1 MRYWIGLLFC
11 FFTTHYFCQEIDH
24 IDINEINKGFRAPDS
39 LIKLSYIDIDQ
50 QFNIYFDYFENS
62 ISPINHSEKL
72 KNIAKT
78 YIEKAKRNKD
88 SFKIGY
94 GYSLLSRLNEWNIAY
109 ADTCIYFTKNSN
121 KSDYPSIC
129 YSLKIAG
136 LFINGDYKEA
146 MKNSILN
153 YNYVSQN
160 ENIELKYLAKSY
172 INILNADWGDKL
184 NAIEGYKEELSFIR
198 SDLYKE
204 IYPAY
209 SEENILS
216 DYTSKIYDLS
226 LSFISINEL
235 DLAKIY
241 IDSGYHYTDKYS
253 LDKKEQNSFLGLY
266 GPYLY
271 RVGKYERALDSLNK
285 FISLDEKDD
294 LYSQSSSAVYKGL
307 ILNKLNRQEEA
318 IAQIKYADS
327 LYQIT
332 DDEFE
337 ELTEGYKLLVDHYKT
352 TGDETS
358 QLMYLNKLI
367 KLDSVITSNYIT
379 TNAAITKNYTIPELE
394 REKEAAIARLEA
406 KNEQAGWGLWGLG
419 SGLLLALGV
428 GGYYFKTQRQYKQRF
443 KAIVAQSEQVEDKE
457 VVESVTPK
465 PQENPL
471 DPELV
476 KRLDLA
482 IKAFEDEEG
491 FTATKITQK
500 SLAEDLQTN
509 SAYLSRYIN
518 QYKGKNF
525 AQYLIS
531 LRINYAIQRLQK
543 DKVLRSYTVDAIA
556 EECGFGNS
564 KSFTKAF
571 KAATGLN
578 PSYFIRNIDKGY
590 AA

>member
-1 MRYWIGLLFC
+1 MRHRLVLLFFC
-11 FFTTHYFCQEIDH
+11 FMVFQSFSQELKD

-39 LIKLSYIDIDQ
+39 LMQMNYKELLYS
-50 QFNIYFDYFENS
+50 
-62 ISPINHSEKL
+62 L
-72 KNIAKT
+72 KNKT
-78 YIEKAKRNKD
+78 NPKVVADKVIYTTVIKSLIEKAKFEKD
-88 SFKIGY
+88 SLRVSKGY
-94 GYSLLSRLNEWNIAY
+94 Y
-109 ADTCIYFTKNSN
+109 ALATIEDIDISYVDTCIYFSKNSKN
-121 KSDYPSIC
+121 KNQLIKCLHLKSWYDHKFGNYKE
-129 YSLKIAG
+129 SLKYALDAYDYSKQQKSEYNIHYSEY
-136 LFINGDYKEA
+136 LINL
-146 MKNSILN
+146 LN
-153 YNYVSQN
+153 G
-160 ENIELKYLAKSY
+160 E
-172 INILNADWGDKL
+172 WGDKRA
-184 NAIEGYKEELSFIR
+184 AILWRKKMLDFIFSKKYTELYPTYNEKAKRLEYIRNIYSIAYGYLQLRDYNNSKKYIEEGIEKSRIWNFI
-198 SDLYKE
+198 
-204 IYPAY
+204 
-209 SEENILS
+209 
-216 DYTSKIYDLS
+216 
-226 LSFISINEL
+226 
-235 DLAKIY
+235 
-241 IDSGYHYTDKYS
+241 
-253 LDKKEQNSFLGLY
+253 DKKNSFRGLLAVY
-266 GPYLY
+266 YY
-271 RVGKYERALDSLNK
+271 RIDQHQKALDSITKYINLNDP
-285 FISLDEKDD
+285 SH
-294 LYSQSSSAVYKGL
+294 LYSHSASAVYKGL

-337 ELTEGYKLLVDHYKT
+337 KLTEGYKLLIDHYKV
-352 TGDETS
+352 TGDETN
-358 QLMYLNKLI
+358 QLMYLNKLL

-394 REKEAAIARLEA
+394 REKEEAIARLEA
-406 KNEQAGWGLWGLG
+406 KNEQAGWGLWALG

-428 GGYYFKTQRQYKQRF
+428 GGYYFITQRQYKQRF
-443 KAIVAQSEQVEDKE
+443 KAVVAQSEQQKSKETVEPIT
-457 VVESVTPK
+457 SK

-476 KRLDLA
+476 RRLDKA
-482 IKAFEDEEG
+482 IKAFETEER

-571 KAATGLN
+571 KAATGIN
-578 PSYFIRNIDKGY
+578 PSYFIRNIEKEY

>member
-1 MRYWIGLLFC
+1 MKSAQLFYKYA
-11 FFTTHYFCQEIDH
+11 FKKT
-24 IDINEINKGFRAPDS
+24 NK
-39 LIKLSYIDIDQ
+39 
-50 QFNIYFDYFENS
+50 EN
-62 ISPINHSEKL
+62 
-72 KNIAKT
+72 
-78 YIEKAKRNKD
+78 R
-88 SFKIGY
+88 
-94 GYSLLSRLNEWNIAY
+94 
-109 ADTCIYFTKNSN
+109 
-121 KSDYPSIC
+121 
-129 YSLKIAG
+129 
-136 LFINGDYKEA
+136 
-146 MKNSILN
+146 
-153 YNYVSQN
+153 
-160 ENIELKYLAKSY
+160 YLAHYY
-172 INILNADWGDKL
+172 INLINRTWGDKRAAIYGIRKQL
-184 NAIEGYKEELSFIR
+184 NFISSKAYLDIFPKTPTKEEI
-198 SDLYKE
+198 
-204 IYPAY
+204 
-209 SEENILS
+209 IL
-216 DYTSKIYDLS
+216 DYNTQIYDMALT
-226 LSFISINEL
+226 LISIEEYS
-235 DLAKIY
+235 LARKY
-241 IDSGYHYTDKYS
+241 IDSGYYFIDKFS
-253 LDKKEQNSFLGLY
+253 LDKKEQTYFLGLW
-266 GPYLY
+266 GPYYL
-271 RVGKYERALDSLNK
+271 GIDKYEKALDSLDK
-285 FISLDEKDD
+285 YLRIKKDTID
-294 LYSQSSSAVYKGL
+294 YYALSRSTVYKGL

-337 ELTEGYKLLVDHYKT
+337 KLTEGYKLLIDHYKV
-352 TGDETS
+352 TGDETN
-358 QLMYLNKLI
+358 QLMYLNKLL

-394 REKEAAIARLEA
+394 REKEEAIARLEA
-406 KNEQAGWGLWGLG
+406 KNEQAGWGLWALG

-428 GGYYFKTQRQYKQRF
+428 GGYYFITQRQYKQRF
-443 KAIVAQSEQVEDKE
+443 KAVVAQSEQQKSKETVEPIT
-457 VVESVTPK
+457 SK

-476 KRLDLA
+476 RRLDKA
-482 IKAFEDEEG
+482 IKAFETEER

-571 KAATGLN
+571 KAATGIN
-578 PSYFIRNIDKGY
+578 PSYFIRNIEKEY

>member
-1 MRYWIGLLFC
+1 MRYWILLLFC
-11 FFTTHYFCQEIDH
+11 CFSIYTLAQEIEH

-39 LIKLSYIDIDQ
+39 LMQLSYTELMEHFDIAI
-50 QFNIYFDYFENS
+50 NYPENGYG
-62 ISPINHSEKL
+62 PDMDTL
-72 KNIAKT
+72 WATALAKT
-78 YIEKAKRNKD
+78 YIEKAKRNRD
-88 SFKIGY
+88 SVKIGR
-94 GYSLLSRLNEWNIAY
+94 GYDRLSQIYNQNIKN
-109 ADTCIYFTKNSN
+109 ADTCIFFTKNSN
-121 KSDYPSIC
+121 HSAFPTVCYCQKTVNFYKSG
-129 YSLKIAG
+129 K
-136 LFINGDYKEA
+136 YKEA
-146 MKNSILN
+146 MENAILAYKFARN
-153 YNYVSQN
+153 KTNLRLRYFS
-160 ENIELKYLAKSY
+160 KSY
-172 INILNADWGDKL
+172 LNLLNSRWGDKKEGL
-184 NAIEGYKEELSFIR
+184 DGYKKELRYMSTREFSVAFPWYTNEDIMTEY
-198 SDLYKE
+198 SSN
-204 IYPAY
+204 IYSIAQ
-209 SEENILS
+209 
-216 DYTSKIYDLS
+216 IYLETGE
-226 LSFISINEL
+226 FQK
-235 DLAKIY
+235 AKKY
-241 IDSGYHYTDKYS
+241 IDSGYFYNKKYKLNHINRFS
-253 LDKKEQNSFLGLY
+253 GLAGVY
-266 GPYLY
+266 YY
-271 RVGKYERALDSLNK
+271 RVGKYIRARDSINK
-285 FISLDEKDD
+285 YLKNKKDTTD
-294 LYSQSSSAVYKGL
+294 YYALSTSAIYKGL

-379 TNAAITKNYTIPELE
+379 TNATITKNYTIPELE

-443 KAIVAQSEQVEDKE
+443 KEVLEQSKTAEEEVQEQA
-457 VVESVTPK
+457 VTVK

-471 DPELV
+471 DPGLV
-476 KRLDLA
+476 QRLDKA
-482 IKAFEDEEG
+482 IKTFETEER

-500 SLAEDLQTN
+500 SLAEDLNTN

-571 KAATGLN
+571 KAAIGIN
-578 PSYFIRNIDKGY
+578 PSYFIRNIEKEY